1 MVVITL
7 GLIKFQKAIAGNSYR
22 KTPRAWLGLLVV
34 DVKFGPSTGCF
45 RACFVPV
52 LCKNEPGIAVAPS
65 VSAWVQFCALGSCHF
80 APVWIACSSAKA
92 IASSPAALGWNGA
105 GLRRP

>member
-34 DVKFGPSTGCF
+34 AKV
-45 RACFVPV
+45 RAKHRMFSRM
-52 LCKNEPGIAVAPS
+52 LRAS
-65 VSAWVQFCALGSCHF
+65 VVQ
-80 APVWIACSSAKA
+80 K
-92 IASSPAALGWNGA
+92 
-105 GLRRP
+105 